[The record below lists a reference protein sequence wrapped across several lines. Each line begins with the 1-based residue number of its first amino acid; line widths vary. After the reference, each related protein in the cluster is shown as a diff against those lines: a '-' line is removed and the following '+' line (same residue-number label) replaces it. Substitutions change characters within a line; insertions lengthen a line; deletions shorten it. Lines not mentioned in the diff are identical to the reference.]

1 MVGTMAAPELPVSL
15 SAKYALFSE
24 QWSPKIV
31 AEFNGN
37 HIKLAKVEGTFEWHT
52 HDDTDEVFLC
62 MGGELSIEV
71 DGRPPAKLTAGDVY
85 VVPRGVRHRPIAAGE
100 ALIVLVEPADTANTG
115 DETTAAAEDWI

>member
-1 MVGTMAAPELPVSL
+1 MAAPDLPVSL
-15 SAKYALFSE
+15 SAKYAVFDD

-62 MGGELSIEV
+62 MGGSLVIEV
-71 DGRPPAKLTAGDVY
+71 DGREPANLSAGDLY
-85 VVPRGVRHRPIAAGE
+85 VVPRGIRHRPIASGE
-100 ALIVLVEPADTANTG
+100 ALIVLIEPADTPNTG
-115 DETTAAAEDWI
+115 DEKTAAEEDWI